1 MLVIFTPPAETDLEA
16 IGDYIAARSPARALT
31 FVLELR
37 DKCESLADAPR
48 AYPLV
53 PRYEHAGIRRRRY
66 GDYLI
71 FYRIGVD
78 TIDIV
83 HILQVPETTSR
94 SYFPR
99 DSELLPCRHHPL
111 PPHRAPP
118 STSSWSA
125 LEKWAAPCWRAGSA
139 SASIPLP

>member
-16 IGDYIAARSPARALT
+16 IGDYTAARSPARALT

-83 HILQVPETTSR
+83 HILHGARDYESILFPE
-94 SYFPR
+94 
-99 DSELLPCRHHPL
+99 
-111 PPHRAPP
+111 
-118 STSSWSA
+118 
-125 LEKWAAPCWRAGSA
+125 G
-139 SASIPLP
+139 